1 MDQALAAQGFPA
13 SAPSSA
19 DLEHACDTTKP
30 GAGTFGLDLQDGQS
44 YDTNFAN
51 PASTQTGHVRDR
63 LAVLQLETN
72 HQAGTCAVSI
82 EVKPKSRAIVFGAL
96 TSTDTDQAC
105 IQTRK
110 VAEAVELLLPKN
122 T

>member
-1 MDQALAAQGFPA
+1 M

-30 GAGTFGLDLQDGQS
+30 SSGTFGVDLQDDQS
-44 YDTNFAN
+44 YDTTLAN
-51 PASTQTGHVRDR
+51 PASTQTGNVRER
-63 LAVLQLETN
+63 QAVLQLETN

-82 EVKPKSRAIVFGAL
+82 EVKPWSRAIVFGAL
-96 TSTDTDQAC
+96 TSTDTDEAC
-105 IQTRK
+105 IETRK
-110 VAEAVELLLPKN
+110 VAEAVELLLPRG